1 MAQKVFFQSDD
12 YRIEG
17 LLNQRPGDNG
27 VVVSHPHPL
36 YGGDMHAAVVE
47 SIVHVYWKMGYT
59 TLKFNFRGVGN
70 SQGRYGDGIG
80 EQQDVRTAIS
90 CLQKTGI
97 KQIDLAGY
105 SFGAW
110 VNAHA
115 MDLDS
120 PVERMVLVSP
130 PVAFMDFKNVSA
142 LERLKLVV
150 TGSRDM
156 IAPPEAIQKMLPS
169 WNPEARFEIIEGAD
183 HFYGGYLNRLESV
196 LETCL

>member
-1 MAQKVFFQSDD
+1 MAQKIVFQSDD
-12 YRIEG
+12 YHIEG

-36 YGGDMHAAVVE
+36 YGGDMHAAVVD

-70 SQGRYGDGIG
+70 SQGRYEEGIG
-80 EQQDVRTAIS
+80 EQQDVRAAIS

-97 KQIDLAGY
+97 KQIDLVGY

-115 MDLDS
+115 MDHNS
-120 PVERMVLVSP
+120 SVERMVLVSP

-142 LERLKLVV
+142 LEPLKLVA

-169 WNPEARFEIIEGAD
+169 WNPEARLEIIEGAD
-183 HFYGGYLNRLESV
+183 HFYGGYLDRLESV